1 MMSKMSVETK
11 LIILIS
17 FVLVNSAT
25 ETTVN
30 LDEKFINANLN
41 EFMVLFLLLN
51 VWFLSNNYKIYFNV
65 LFVCFLMMHLNT
77 F

>member
-1 MMSKMSVETK
+1 MSVETK

-41 EFMVLFLLLN
+41 EFMLLFLLLN
-51 VWFLSNNYKIYFNV
+51 VWFLTNNYKIYFNV